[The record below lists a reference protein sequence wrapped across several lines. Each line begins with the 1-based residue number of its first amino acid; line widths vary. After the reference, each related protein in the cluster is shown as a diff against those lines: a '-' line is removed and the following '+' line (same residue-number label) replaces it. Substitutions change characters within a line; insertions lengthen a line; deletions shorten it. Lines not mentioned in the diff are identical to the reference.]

1 MNTIGKIILSTA
13 TGKYLIEK
21 LMTEYAEKLETEGRE
36 FVLKD
41 FLNDYNNAG
50 SIPVELIR
58 YEMVGD

>member
-1 MNTIGKIILSTA
+1 
-13 TGKYLIEK
+13 
-21 LMTEYAEKLETEGRE
+21 MTEYAEKLETEGRE

-41 FLNDYNNAG
+41 FLDEYNNAG